1 MRGGTLVGL
10 RGEDEACDVGGPGQM
25 LQLLEVHDLQRGWG
39 RSSNNNSSSR
49 SSSSSSSSS
58 IIVAIIVTLQ
68 HPHRHSHISRDSRAA
83 VHKCQWVD

>member
-25 LQLLEVHDLQRGWG
+25 LQLLEVHDLRRGWG
-39 RSSNNNSSSR
+39 RSSRSS

-68 HPHRHSHISRDSRAA
+68 HQHRHSHISRDSRAA